1 MSYDYGFNRE
11 PYNEDVNWENVTNYF
26 NGCGRDNIHL
36 HDLFACLG
44 TRHLV
49 VADEFSEY
57 YEYEIE
63 VKKLAFIEE
72 LYKQVTANKYY
83 NIILKLCRF
92 NDNFVEDYVDNMSIQ
107 DKAELRL
114 AFLLD
119 NADYVIGDICLEL
132 YDKFEEGYD
141 MISAFY
147 EAYQKMIADGTKTV
161 WLYGD

>member
-1 MSYDYGFNRE
+1 MGYDYGFNKE
-11 PYNEDVNWENVTNYF
+11 PYNKNVNWENVTNYF
-26 NGCGRDNIHL
+26 NGCGWDSVHL

-44 TRHLV
+44 IHRLV
-49 VADEFSEY
+49 DADEFGEY

-92 NDNFVEDYVDNMSIQ
+92 DDNFVEDYVDNMSIQ

-119 NADYVIGDICLEL
+119 NVDYVIEDICLEL

-141 MISAFY
+141 IIGGLY
-147 EAYQKMIADGTKTV
+147 HAYQKMLEDGVKTV
-161 WLYGD
+161 WLYGG